1 MPPRPNIS
9 EKVTSD
15 STKRINIRPGVGVL
29 GIFPNMNYKPWFAL
43 GELVDNAIASY
54 QREQARLLEIEGED
68 FQLVIQVEID
78 AALDRIRVA
87 DNAAGISAERYAD
100 AFVTADPP
108 PDTNGLAQFGMGMKS
123 ASCWFARK
131 WSVRTTALGESV
143 ERTVTFDVPEIVR
156 TRREV
161 LEPTTVRVAKTE
173 HYTELLLDD
182 LYRPPKGP
190 TLAKMR
196 DHLASIYRIF
206 LQSGN
211 VELIFNG
218 ERLTYN
224 QPRWLVAP
232 IWRSPMGQP
241 RQWRKDVEFTLS
253 TGETVTGDAAL
264 LQKGSVKYAG
274 LALFRRGRLIV
285 GSGDETYRPPEIFGG
300 PNSYRYQRVVG
311 ELHLEDFD
319 VSYTK
324 DGFIWGEREPEFLRA
339 LKKALDGGSL
349 PLLQQAENYRARASQ
364 ADVLKATSKAVTS
377 TGAVVGE
384 MAEALGR
391 HVTSPPTED
400 VGKRRRKSEH
410 VTSESSVN
418 LIVADQ
424 EWQVVLAVA
433 NDPAKHDWLT
443 VTDSGPATKKGE
455 IRRIEISVNA
465 ATPFMSRFAGARGDE
480 VEPLLQLAVG
490 LGLAERTARDSGVAM
505 AGSIR
510 KRLNEYLRGPL
521 AATLGNGA

>member
-1 MPPRPNIS
+1 
-9 EKVTSD
+9 
-15 STKRINIRPGVGVL
+15 VGVL

-54 QREQARLLEIEGED
+54 QREQRRLLEIEGED
-68 FQLVIQVEID
+68 FQLEVEVEID
-78 AALDRIRVA
+78 AAVDRIRVA

-131 WSVRTTALGESV
+131 WSVRTKALGENV
-143 ERTVTFDVPEIVR
+143 ERTVSFDIPEIVR
-156 TRREV
+156 THREV
-161 LEPTTVRVAKTE
+161 LEPTTLRVARTG
-173 HYTELLLDD
+173 HYTEILLDD
-182 LYRPPKGP
+182 LYRPPKGA

-206 LQSGN
+206 LQSGD

-218 ERLTYN
+218 EPLSYQ
-224 QPRWLVAP
+224 QPRVLVAP
-232 IWRSPMGQP
+232 IWRSPTGQP
-241 RQWRKDVEFTLS
+241 REWRKDVEFTLT
-253 TGETVTGDAAL
+253 TGETVTGKAAL

-274 LALFRRGRLIV
+274 LALFRRGRLVV

-300 PNSYRYQRVVG
+300 PNSYKYQRVVG

-324 DGFIWGEREPEFLRA
+324 DGFIWGEREGEFLRA
-339 LKKALDGGSL
+339 LKRALDGGSL

-364 ADVLKATSKAVTS
+364 AEVVKATSKAVTS
-377 TGAVVGE
+377 TGAVLGG

-400 VGKRRRKSEH
+400 VKARRSRSDHVASEFT
-410 VTSESSVN
+410 VTLV
-418 LIVADQ
+418 VADQ
-424 EWQVVLAVA
+424 EWQIVIDVA

-443 VTDSGPATKKGE
+443 VTDSGPASKKGE
-455 IRRIEISVNA
+455 IRRIGISVNA

-480 VEPLLQLAVG
+480 VEPLLRLAVG
-490 LGLAERTARDSGVAM
+490 LGLAEATARDSGVAM
-505 AGSIR
+505 AGIVR
-510 KRLNEYLRGPL
+510 KRLNDYLRGPL
-521 AATLGNGA
+521 ATTLGGGA